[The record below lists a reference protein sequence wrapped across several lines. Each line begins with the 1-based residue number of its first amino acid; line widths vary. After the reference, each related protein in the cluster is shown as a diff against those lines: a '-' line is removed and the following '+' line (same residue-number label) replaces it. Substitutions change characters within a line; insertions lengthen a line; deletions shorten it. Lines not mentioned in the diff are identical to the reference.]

1 MDNAITHNSL
11 GFSVGPVTHTF
22 KYALVNGK
30 PKKNLSVA
38 VLEYIFTKKR
48 NKIISKPL
56 IDWGKVDSR
65 IYSIEELT
73 KEEYEEYI
81 KGIAKNKKE
90 A

>member
-30 PKKNLSVA
+30 PKKNFSVA
-38 VLEYIFTKKR
+38 ILGYIITEKKY
-48 NKIISKPL
+48 KTISKPY
-56 IDWGKVDSR
+56 IDWDKVDGH

-73 KEEYEEYI
+73 KEEYEE
-81 KGIAKNKKE
+81 
-90 A
+90 

>member
-1 MDNAITHNSL
+1 MNNAITHNNFE
-11 GFSVGPVTHTF
+11 FSVGPVTHTF

-30 PKKNLSVA
+30 PKKNFSVA
-38 VLEYIFTKKR
+38 VLEYIIKRKK
-48 NKIISKPL
+48 NKIISEPL
-56 IDWGKVDSR
+56 IDWDKVDSH

-81 KGIAKNKKE
+81 KGIVKNKKE

>member
-11 GFSVGPVTHTF
+11 GFSVGPVIHTF

-30 PKKNLSVA
+30 PKKNFSVA
-38 VLEYIFTKKR
+38 VLEYTIKRKK
-48 NKIISKPL
+48 NKIISEPL
-56 IDWGKVDSR
+56 IDWDKVDSH

>member
-1 MDNAITHNSL
+1 MNNTAIYISSKVLLNPTIY
-11 GFSVGPVTHTF
+11 VF
-22 KYALVNGK
+22 KYALVNEK
-30 PKKNLSVA
+30 PKKNFSVA
-38 VLEYIFTKKR
+38 ILGYIITKK
-48 NKIISKPL
+48 KYKTSSKPY
-56 IDWGKVDSR
+56 IDWDKVDSH

>member
-11 GFSVGPVTHTF
+11 GFSVGPVMHTF
-22 KYALVNGK
+22 KYALVNCK
-30 PKKNLSVA
+30 PKKNFSVA
-38 VLEYIFTKKR
+38 ILGYIITEKKY
-48 NKIISKPL
+48 KTILKPY
-56 IDWGKVDSR
+56 IDWDKVDSH
-65 IYSIEELT
+65 IYSIKELT